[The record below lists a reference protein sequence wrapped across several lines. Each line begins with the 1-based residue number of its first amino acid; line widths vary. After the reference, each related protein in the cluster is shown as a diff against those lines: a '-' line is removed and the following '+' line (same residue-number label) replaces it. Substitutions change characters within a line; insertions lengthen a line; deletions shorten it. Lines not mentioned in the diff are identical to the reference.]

1 MKVSD
6 VYRRPPISDRKWTI
20 PFGKFKG
27 RTIEWLMDCEP
38 DYLQWCVEQDM
49 IELDHILQDEFEE
62 LNPWLDREVYPYELG
77 ESTGGIEPNSGEAWD

>member
-38 DYLQWCVEQDM
+38 DYLQWCIERDM

-62 LNPWLDREVYPYELG
+62 LNPYLG
-77 ESTGGIEPNSGEAWD
+77 G